1 MENLKSVL
9 FIQIRDGLRVVLGFF
24 VLLTILF
31 IAVSPVFG
39 AASPWWKNN
48 HGSVRLIS
56 AGNTIS
62 SETEINLGLQFRM
75 KPGWKIYWR
84 SPGDAGFPP
93 RVIWKG
99 SLNLKKAEIQWP
111 APEKFTVIG
120 LETFGYKDEVVL
132 PIDILLHNPNKSLKA
147 KAKIN
152 YLTCSDICIPYE
164 TTLGLFLPAGSKST
178 APEIFLID
186 DFKALVP
193 KKITGKNRMIL
204 DASVFGKLGQQT
216 LRVSIKKSQHPTL
229 LIEGPKGFNFG
240 RPNLKKNWSD
250 GSKTFDFSIDSPVQP
265 IKLGVSSTL
274 LGSKITV
281 TILDG
286 KGLFEETIVTREG
299 QKTAFLSQTPI
310 STLFYLLSLA
320 FLGGL
325 LLNLMPCVLPVLSLK
340 LLSVVSHGGEES
352 GIVRKGF
359 FASAA
364 GIYVSFII
372 LGTLVVILK
381 AAGQTIG
388 WGIQFQHPFFLVS
401 MALLVVVFT
410 ANFWG
415 FLDFKLP
422 AFSNFNNVSTKQGIL
437 GHFVTGIFVTL
448 LATPCSA
455 PFVGTAV
462 GFALARGH
470 FEIYTIF
477 SVLALG
483 LAFPYLLVAI
493 FPALAN
499 WIPKPGAWMVT
510 LRRVLG
516 VFFLATA
523 FWLVAVLDKQTGRTS
538 SVITII
544 ILMALLIILYFRAL
558 ATQAIRKILTAS
570 AVLIG
575 ITVFVVTSRFS
586 EVPNRLVPTTPKNWV
601 VFDPT
606 MIVKHLAAGR
616 KVFVDV
622 TADWC
627 ISCKVNKF
635 LVLDTRPDLKI
646 STFLE

>member
-1 MENLKSVL
+1 
-9 FIQIRDGLRVVLGFF
+9 
-24 VLLTILF
+24 
-31 IAVSPVFG
+31 
-39 AASPWWKNN
+39 
-48 HGSVRLIS
+48 
-56 AGNTIS
+56 
-62 SETEINLGLQFRM
+62 
-75 KPGWKIYWR
+75 
-84 SPGDAGFPP
+84 
-93 RVIWKG
+93 
-99 SLNLKKAEIQWP
+99 
-111 APEKFTVIG
+111 
-120 LETFGYKDEVVL
+120 
-132 PIDILLHNPNKSLKA
+132 
-147 KAKIN
+147 
-152 YLTCSDICIPYE
+152 
-164 TTLGLFLPAGSKST
+164 
-178 APEIFLID
+178 
-186 DFKALVP
+186 
-193 KKITGKNRMIL
+193 
-204 DASVFGKLGQQT
+204 
-216 LRVSIKKSQHPTL
+216 
-229 LIEGPKGFNFG
+229 
-240 RPNLKKNWSD
+240 
-250 GSKTFDFSIDSPVQP
+250 
-265 IKLGVSSTL
+265 
-274 LGSKITV
+274 
-281 TILDG
+281 
-286 KGLFEETIVTREG
+286 LFEETIVTREG
-299 QKTAFLSQTPI
+299 QKTVILSQTPI
-310 STLFYLLSLA
+310 SSLFYLLSLA

-340 LLSVVSHGGEES
+340 LLSVVSHGGKQS

-364 GIYVSFII
+364 GIFVSFII

-381 AAGQTIG
+381 VAGQTIG
-388 WGIQFQHPFFLVS
+388 WGIQFQQPFFLVF

-410 ANFWG
+410 ANVWG

-493 FPALAN
+493 FPALTN

-538 SVITII
+538 SIITII
-544 ILMALLIILYFRAL
+544 FLMALLIIFYFRAL
-558 ATQAIRKILTAS
+558 ATQTIRKILTAS

-586 EVPNRLVPTTPKNWV
+586 EMPSRLVPTTPKNWV

-606 MIVKHLAAGR
+606 MIEKHLAAGR

-635 LVLDTRPDLKI
+635 FVLDTPVIKALLKDQNVIATQADWTRPDPKI
-646 STFLE
+646 STFLEKFVRYGIPFDVVYGSNFPNGDVLPEILTKESVISAIESANKKKIQTKN